1 VGEGRVARSPASA
14 PWSVR
19 CLTLGT
25 DWNPQQINGLYHCG
39 KAALTDQMLTFGRLQ
54 FIGPAVGRRRHSW
67 LLRIVF
73 RIDGA
78 LRRLQSM
85 VEYSNDPGCILRIR
99 VARLDR
105 DFMLA
110 DGTCGRAGDRF
121 IDLHLWNEQLPA
133 MPKEGA
139 SIAWARQ
146 MHVCF
151 QQSLRQLAR
160 YLAVRPDLEDACLV
174 RCTLMFAGPER
185 DSQMI
190 RLLGRYGFEPVP
202 GDSPPTLGE
211 RARRFGENILTSLIV
226 LTRNSASLRR
236 DTLRRGR
243 TRMFMSRRTLEQ
255 RYGSGA
261 ARADT

>member
-1 VGEGRVARSPASA
+1 
-14 PWSVR
+14 
-19 CLTLGT
+19 
-25 DWNPQQINGLYHCG
+25 
-39 KAALTDQMLTFGRLQ
+39 
-54 FIGPAVGRRRHSW
+54 
-67 LLRIVF
+67 
-73 RIDGA
+73 
-78 LRRLQSM
+78 
-85 VEYSNDPGCILRIR
+85 
-99 VARLDR
+99 
-105 DFMLA
+105 MLA

-121 IDLHLWNEQLPA
+121 IDLHLWNEQIPA

-160 YLAVRPDLEDACLV
+160 YLAGRSDLEDACLV

-190 RLLGRYGFEPVP
+190 RVLGRYGFEPVP

>member
-1 VGEGRVARSPASA
+1 
-14 PWSVR
+14 
-19 CLTLGT
+19 
-25 DWNPQQINGLYHCG
+25 
-39 KAALTDQMLTFGRLQ
+39 MLMFGRLQ
-54 FIGPAVGRRRHSW
+54 FMGPAVGRRRHSW
-67 LLRIVF
+67 VQRIIL

-78 LRRLQSM
+78 LRRWQSV
-85 VEYSNDPGCILRIR
+85 VEYTSDPGCILRIR

-105 DFMLA
+105 DLVLA
-110 DGTCGRAGDRF
+110 DGTARRAGERF
-121 IDLHLWNEQLPA
+121 IDLHLWSEQIPS

-146 MHVCF
+146 MHVRF

-160 YLAVRPDLEDACLV
+160 YLAVRPDLEDACVV

-190 RLLGRYGFEPVP
+190 RLLGRYGFELVP
-202 GDSPPTLGE
+202 DASPPTLGE

-226 LTRNSASLRR
+226 LTRNAASLRR
-236 DTLRRGR
+236 DTLRRSR
-243 TRMFMSRRTLEQ
+243 TRVFMSRRTLEQ

-261 ARADT
+261 ARAGI